1 MIVSNLKKS
10 KKKVDYL
17 VICSPNNLHF
27 KHIKLGL
34 KMNMNII
41 CEKPIVINKYQFEQ
55 IRFLSK
61 KYNKKINSILQLR
74 FHPSILKLKK
84 LADKTNK
91 MNKINLKYHTERYP
105 EYFKTWKGND
115 IKSGGI
121 ILNIGVHFF
130 DLMLWIFGNL
140 KNSLVIYNNKFNAK
154 GILYLEKAKVTWDL
168 SVKKIKRKETPK
180 VDRVIKFNN
189 KEIEFS
195 NTFDDLHT
203 LNYRKILKLKNSNL
217 VDAFKSIQ
225 LVNNLKKN
233 AI

>member
-1 MIVSNLKKS
+1 M
-10 KKKVDYL
+10 
-17 VICSPNNLHF
+17 
-27 KHIKLGL
+27 
-34 KMNMNII
+34 
-41 CEKPIVINKYQFEQ
+41 
-55 IRFLSK
+55 
-61 KYNKKINSILQLR
+61 
-74 FHPSILKLKK
+74 
-84 LADKTNK
+84 
-91 MNKINLKYHTERYP
+91 
-105 EYFKTWKGND
+105 
-115 IKSGGI
+115 
-121 ILNIGVHFF
+121 
-130 DLMLWIFGNL
+130 
-140 KNSLVIYNNKFNAK
+140 VIYNNKFNAK

>member
-1 MIVSNLKKS
+1 
-10 KKKVDYL
+10 
-17 VICSPNNLHF
+17 
-27 KHIKLGL
+27 
-34 KMNMNII
+34 
-41 CEKPIVINKYQFEQ
+41 
-55 IRFLSK
+55 
-61 KYNKKINSILQLR
+61 
-74 FHPSILKLKK
+74 
-84 LADKTNK
+84 

-189 KEIEFS
+189 KEIEFQ
-195 NTFDDLHT
+195 T
-203 LNYRKILKLKNSNL
+203 LLMIFIL
-217 VDAFKSIQ
+217 
-225 LVNNLKKN
+225 
-233 AI
+233 